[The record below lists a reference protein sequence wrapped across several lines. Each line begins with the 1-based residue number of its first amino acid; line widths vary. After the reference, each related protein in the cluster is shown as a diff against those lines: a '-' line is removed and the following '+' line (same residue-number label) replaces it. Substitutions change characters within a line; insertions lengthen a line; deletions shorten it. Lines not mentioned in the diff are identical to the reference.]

1 MCAVQHGYGVS
12 FDTHCR
18 PSHSRWSRIA
28 SHTCEEARRRRR
40 RPNSQARSQ
49 GCKPQL
55 ELLLAGERRT
65 RYNQPFASASF
76 AASDRFLQPN
86 FWIAFER

>member
-1 MCAVQHGYGVS
+1 MSSGRINTKDSARFGGGSAPSTHRYGPRENGVQSG
-12 FDTHCR
+12 D
-18 PSHSRWSRIA
+18 PA
-28 SHTCEEARRRRR
+28 
-40 RPNSQARSQ
+40 P
-49 GCKPQL
+49 K
-55 ELLLAGERRT
+55 RRT